1 MPSRAPSE
9 LMIGEGLKN
18 LQKMCKK
25 LKNLKKKSKKI
36 WQIFK
41 KFLKIF

>member
-25 LKNLKKKSKKI
+25 LKKLKKKSKKI
-36 WQIFK
+36 WQIF
-41 KFLKIF
+41 

>member
-41 KFLKIF
+41 KFLNIF